1 MTAKG
6 DPTVPE
12 ETLEEAWE
20 AMLEEDRRRGR
31 GRGSRRH
38 ATDADTSP
46 AKGRL
51 GHAMRLAAPLVVL
64 ALLVRRVLRRPRG

>member
-31 GRGSRRH
+31 GSRRH
-38 ATDADTSP
+38 ATDADASP